1 MCDLFYVVFLLVCNG
16 TTCGYFPTM
25 FYSDFLCYTK
35 QLGSITFYMSLG
47 YAWFKYQ
54 PGDWLFWG
62 FCQLSSVLP
71 VTCWCSIL
79 ISPYLPFRYFSN
91 HHPPIILLSTT
102 YKLQCWQH
110 QNKPQR
116 KKWAWTGSIILI
128 HSTLYSK
135 LLCNTETWTCWQMK
149 LT

>member
-1 MCDLFYVVFLLVCNG
+1 MCDLFYVVFLVVCNG
-16 TTCGYFPTM
+16 TTCGYYPTV
-25 FYSDFLCYTK
+25 FFSDFLCYTK
-35 QLGSITFYMSLG
+35 HLGSITFYMSLG
-47 YAWFKYQ
+47 VAWFKYQ

-62 FCQLSSVLP
+62 FYWLSSIFP
-71 VTCWCSIL
+71 VTCWCCIL
-79 ISPYLPFRYFSN
+79 ISPHLPFRYFSN

-116 KKWAWTGSIILI
+116 NKWAWTGSIILI
-128 HSTLYSK
+128 RSTLYGK
-135 LLCNTETWTCWQMK
+135 LLWNTETWTCWHVK